1 MSATLVDGAA
11 GSAAP
16 SSTNGMVSIRREDR
30 AMGGRLVVRVTTQPA
45 RAGEAARDAEIAA
58 RRVRAWASILT
69 RHDAASQLMR
79 LNADPRPDVPIRP
92 TLAAALGWAAEAAE
106 WTGGIVDP
114 TLLDE
119 RLEAEAS
126 ASDSTLGGE
135 HGADLARR
143 DGSWS
148 LARLP
153 GSPGRERGS
162 LVSRR
167 PGLRLD
173 LDGVGKGWLAD
184 RALCLLERHPGAIV
198 DADGDV
204 AVRLA
209 PGERIEVG
217 VADPRSAGMSL
228 AVLALE
234 APATRQ
240 TTWGVATSGTSV
252 HRWRTTDGDAHH
264 LIDPRTGRPAVTDVV
279 QATVIAATARSAE
292 ALAKT
297 AVILGSFR
305 ALDVL
310 DRIGASGAI
319 LLLSDG
325 RTLALPSTTR
335 CLA

>member
-1 MSATLVDGAA
+1 VIATLDDGAA

-16 SSTNGMVSIRREDR
+16 SSANGLVSITREDR

-58 RRVRAWASILT
+58 RRVRVWASILT

-79 LNADPRPDVPIRP
+79 LNADPRPDVSVRP
-92 TLAAALGWAAEAAE
+92 TLAAALAWAAEAAE
-106 WTGGIVDP
+106 WTGGLVDP

-119 RLEAEAS
+119 RLAAEAATPGS
-126 ASDSTLGGE
+126 AHGGE
-135 HGADLARR
+135 HDPDLERR
-143 DGSWS
+143 DRSWS
-148 LARLP
+148 LARLSAAP
-153 GSPGRERGS
+153 DRWRGS

-184 RALCLLERHPGAIV
+184 RALGLFGRHTGAIV

-217 VADPRSAGMSL
+217 VADPRTAGMSL
-228 AVLALE
+228 AVLALQ
-234 APATRQ
+234 APATNQ
-240 TTWGVATSGTSV
+240 ATWGVGTSGTSV
-252 HRWRTTDGDAHH
+252 HRWRTASGEAHH

-279 QATVIAATARSAE
+279 QATVIAATARTAE
-292 ALAKT
+292 TLAKT
-297 AVILGSFR
+297 AVILGSFH

-310 DRIGASGAI
+310 EDLGASGAV

-325 RTLALPSTTR
+325 RSLALPSTTR
-335 CLA
+335 FLA

>member
-1 MSATLVDGAA
+1 VIATLVDGAA

-16 SSTNGMVSIRREDR
+16 SSMNGLVSIRREDR

-45 RAGEAARDAEIAA
+45 RAGDAARDAEIAA
-58 RRVRAWASILT
+58 RRVRAWAAVLT
-69 RHDAASQLMR
+69 RHDADSQLMR
-79 LNADPRPDVPIRP
+79 LNADPRSDVAVRP
-92 TLAAALGWAAEAAE
+92 TLAAALRWAAEASE

-119 RLEAEAS
+119 RLAAEAVIS
-126 ASDSTLGGE
+126 GRG
-135 HGADLARR
+135 R
-143 DGSWS
+143 DGDDDAGLMRRGRSWS

-162 LVSRR
+162 LLSRR

-184 RALCLLERHPGAIV
+184 RALSLLERHPGAIV

-319 LLLSDG
+319 LLLFDG

-335 CLA
+335 FLA